1 MKKSKYK
8 KIYKTLK
15 SLFNSNPP
23 LSFQAKMSLSSSVL
37 ACQFDNWILCSFY
50 VRCDKRDLEIGPYQ
64 GLILPCTNIKY
75 GAGVCG
81 TTALKKQT
89 IIVKDVLEY
98 ADYISCDSNTKSEI
112 VVPIFNKKKLMA
124 VLDIDSKKRHDFD
137 KIDKENLEKIATL
150 FFKKNRK

>member
-8 KIYKTLK
+8 KIYKILK
-15 SLFNSNPP
+15 NLFNSSPP

-37 ACQFDNWILCSFY
+37 ACQFDNWIFCGFY
-50 VRCDKRDLEIGPYQ
+50 VSCDKRDLEIGPYQ

-89 IIVKDVLEY
+89 IIVNDVLDY

-112 VVPIFNKKKLMA
+112 VVPIFNKNKLMA
-124 VLDIDSKKRHDFD
+124 VLDVDSKKRNDFD